1 MRVELIGA
9 AVVFAVG
16 VSLALQKYTA
26 AEVDAGWGGLCL
38 SYASMF
44 TDVLT
49 VIVISSFFLL
59 KLSKKYCSWYSSG
72 LSGIAPR
79 WKWP

>member
-49 VIVISSFFLL
+49 VIVVSSFFFT
-59 KLSKKYCSWYSSG
+59 LSKKCFSWYSSG